1 MRWIVGV
8 ALCAALSLGR
18 GAEATGEVGEAV
30 DAPGLVWRNDPVH
43 PWFAQS
49 ESTHDSVDA
58 IRSGAMTNNSIS
70 WVEADVTGPGRISFW
85 WRASC
90 EPGYD
95 RATVLLGGVE
105 QRNNWSDVTSWIFVQ
120 FNVPA
125 GTHVIRWVYEK
136 DGSIAE
142 KEDAAWVDEVQFETT
157 DKIFLEIEPDQYVGH
172 EIWLPAT
179 EARREVLLLTSTNL
193 VSWSTNAPMTTNM
206 IRASLTNHERQFF
219 RAIVRG
225 N

>member
-1 MRWIVGV
+1 MRLAWCGGMIRCIHGSRNRTLRTILWMRFG
-8 ALCAALSLGR
+8 AGR
-18 GAEATGEVGEAV
+18 S
-30 DAPGLVWRNDPVH
+30 H
-43 PWFAQS
+43 I
-49 ESTHDSVDA
+49 
-58 IRSGAMTNNSIS
+58 IRIPI
-70 WVEADVTGPGRISFW
+70 EADVTGPGRISFW

-95 RATVLLGGVE
+95 RATVLLSGVE
-105 QRNNWSDVTSWIFVQ
+105 QRSNWSDVKTWIFVQ

-136 DGSIAE
+136 DGSESE
-142 KEDAAWVDEVQFETT
+142 KEDAAWLDEVRFEPT

-179 EARREVLLLTSTNL
+179 EAQREVLLLTSTNL
-193 VSWSTNAPMTTNM
+193 VTWSTNASVTTNM
-206 IRASLTNHERQFF
+206 IRTDFTNHERQFF

>member
-1 MRWIVGV
+1 MRGTMAV
-8 ALCAALSLGR
+8 ALCAAVILGR
-18 GAEATGEVGEAV
+18 GAESTGEIGEAV

-49 ESTHDSVDA
+49 DASHDLVDA
-58 IRSGAMTNNSIS
+58 IRSGSITHNKNSWI
-70 WVEADVTGPGRISFW
+70 EADVTGPGRISFW

-95 RATVLLGGVE
+95 RATVLLSGVE
-105 QRNNWSDVTSWIFVQ
+105 QRSNWSDVKTWIFVQ

-136 DGSIAE
+136 DGSESE
-142 KEDAAWVDEVQFETT
+142 KEDAAWLDEVRFEPT

-179 EARREVLLLTSTNL
+179 EAQRAVLLLTSTNL
-193 VSWSTNAPMTTNM
+193 VTWSTNASVTTNK
-206 IRASLTNHERQFF
+206 IRTDFTNHERQFF